1 MKFERLEASKAL
13 GSMSVSMLGAV
24 TRADKDL
31 AEARRVLG
39 SLLES
44 ISGLFYRCELRS
56 PWKFSFLSGSVE
68 ELTGYSAEHF
78 EKGTGWSEIMHP
90 ADHAAVATAIAE
102 ALDARRTFDVT
113 YRIIREDGSTGW
125 VAERGQAVFD
135 RSGSA
140 LFLEGVISDVSGR
153 QQADELQRTMVAKWR
168 TTLDTIPQMVWTMA
182 ADGSDEFYNKRWFEF
197 TGMKVGVAEGV
208 NRLELV
214 HPDDRLS
221 AHQAWLSSYESQ
233 SDYEAQYRLRHNSGE
248 YRWVLSRG
256 CLERDAEGGA
266 HRWYGTCT
274 DVHEQVLGRA
284 ALQASEKLN
293 RSIVAASPDC
303 ISLLDPDGK
312 VIFMNEAARIAIGAA
327 SNEVLIGARWGEL
340 FPDSA
345 RGPAN
350 IAIKN
355 ASRGRRGH
363 FSALQQVDDTRK
375 WWDVV
380 VAPTKSNE
388 GEVAGII
395 TIARDMTHQKAAE
408 ERVRWAAHHDPLT
421 SLPNRTLFQKS
432 IDDELESA
440 AALGG
445 TCTILMMDLD
455 DFKRTN
461 DALGHDAGDA
471 LLAEFA
477 KRLTESVRPK
487 DLVARLGG
495 DEFALLLRGVGDEEQ
510 VKAAVGR
517 ILSRL
522 EVPFTFDGRLLD
534 IRCTIGASNYPRDGS
549 TRIELLKHADIALYV
564 AKANSR
570 GGLVHFRSDMRAKVQ
585 RRLSMLSLAKQAIR
599 EDRIVPHYQPKFN
612 LRTGRL
618 DGFEALLRWKHTNE
632 RLQKPSAIEAAFKDV
647 SLAAEISDKI
657 VEAVV
662 HDVHRWN
669 EEGVAYR
676 QVAINAGAAE
686 LRKGD
691 FAENLL
697 GRLQRANVHPSCIQV
712 EVTESVFLGRGAER
726 VEDTLKVLAR
736 EGIQIALDDFGT
748 GYASLTHLNHFPV
761 HVLKIDR
768 SFVDKLERSPH
779 DAAIVRAIVNLGR
792 SLGITIVA
800 EGIESQGQLA
810 FLRKQRCEIGQG
822 YLFARAECALRVP
835 ELVTNWSHGHPAF

>member
-1 MKFERLEASKAL
+1 MF
-13 GSMSVSMLGAV
+13 GAV

-31 AEARRVLG
+31 AEARRVLA
-39 SLLES
+39 SLLQS

-56 PWKFSFLSGSVE
+56 PWKFSFLSGNVE

-78 EKGTGWSEIMHP
+78 EKGTGWSEIVHP
-90 ADHAAVATAIAE
+90 ADHAAVAAAISE
-102 ALDARRTFDVT
+102 ASDARRSFEIT
-113 YRIIREDGSTGW
+113 YRIIRKDGSTAW

-135 RSGSA
+135 QSDSA

-153 QQADELQRTMVAKWR
+153 EQADELQRTMVTKWR

-182 ADGSDEFYNKRWFEF
+182 ADGSDEFYNRRWFEF
-197 TGMKVGVAEGV
+197 TGLKVGGAEGV
-208 NRLELV
+208 QRLELV

-221 AHQAWLSSYESQ
+221 AHQAWLNSYEAQ
-233 SDYEAQYRLRHNSGE
+233 SDYEAQYRLRHHSGE

-256 CLERDAEGGA
+256 CLEKDVNGGA
-266 HRWYGTCT
+266 RRWYGTCT
-274 DVHEQVLGRA
+274 DVHEQVLGKA
-284 ALQASEKLN
+284 ALQASETLN

-303 ISLLDPDGK
+303 ISLLDSDGK
-312 VIFMNEAARIAIGAA
+312 VIFMNEAARIAVGAVSA
-327 SNEVLIGARWGEL
+327 EVLIGAQWGEL
-340 FPDSA
+340 FPNSA
-345 RGPAN
+345 RAPAN
-350 IAIKN
+350 VAIKN
-355 ASRGRRGH
+355 AIKGRKGH
-363 FSALQQVDDTRK
+363 FSASQQVDGTRK

-380 VAPTKSNE
+380 VAPTKGNE

-395 TIARDMTHQKAAE
+395 TIARDMTQQKAAE

-421 SLPNRTLFQKS
+421 SLPNRTLFQRS
-432 IDDELESA
+432 IDDELKSA
-440 AALGG
+440 AALDG

-477 KRLTESVRPK
+477 KRVKESVRPN

-495 DEFALLLRGVGDEEQ
+495 DEFALLLRGVGHEER
-510 VKAAVGR
+510 VEAAVKR

-522 EVPFTFDGRLLD
+522 EVPFTYDGRLLD

-570 GGLVHFRSDMRAKVQ
+570 GGLVHFRSNMRAEVQ
-585 RRLSMLSLAKQAIR
+585 RRLSMLSVAKQAIR
-599 EDRIVPHYQPKFN
+599 EDRILPYYQPKFN
-612 LRTGRL
+612 LRTGSL

-632 RLQKPSAIEAAFKDV
+632 RLQKPSTIEAAFKDV

-662 HDVHRWN
+662 HDVHIWN
-669 EEGVAYR
+669 EEGVAFR

-686 LRKGD
+686 LRKEK
-691 FAENLL
+691 FADHLL
-697 GRLQRANVHPSCIQV
+697 ERLQQANVGPSCIQI
-712 EVTESVFLGRGAER
+712 EVTESVFLGRGAEL
-726 VEDTLKVLAR
+726 VEKTLKALAC

-761 HVLKIDR
+761 HALKIDR
-768 SFVDKLERSPH
+768 SFVGKLERSPH

-800 EGIESQGQLA
+800 EGIENNGQLA
-810 FLRKQRCEIGQG
+810 FLRKHRCDIGQG
-822 YLFARAECALRVP
+822 YLFARAECASKVP
-835 ELVTNWSHGHPAF
+835 ELVKGWSNGHPVF